1 MLHQRHELNV
11 RIVHFLEIRHEL
23 FRQIVKI
30 IRSAVVM
37 IFPRPGMHFIDV
49 QRSFEVIRAFLAT
62 APKTVAPFEF
72 RDRMDD
78 RSIIWTLLKP
88 HRIRIDLV
96 DYSPSA
102 LLDLKLI
109 QLPLF
114 CIISQYAPHAVSVL
128 FHRKRVFPIVKI
140 PDKPNHLRIRCPNS
154 KKITFLNSMRSK
166 QLLGMIVFT
175 GSKGFER
182 IFEIKIRFFHKK
194 SPFAKFDQQYLLIT
208 SLMTSYHSCIKI
220 S

>member
-1 MLHQRHELNV
+1 MN
-11 RIVHFLEIRHEL
+11 
-23 FRQIVKI
+23 
-30 IRSAVVM
+30 
-37 IFPRPGMHFIDV
+37 FINV
-49 QRSFEVIRAFLAT
+49 QRPFKVIRAFLTT
-62 APKTVAPFEF
+62 APKSVAPFEF
-72 RDRMDD
+72 RNRMDD
-78 RSIIWTLLKP
+78 RSIVWTLLEP

-102 LLDLKLI
+102 LLDLKLV

-114 CIISQYAPHAVSVL
+114 CIFRQNAPHAVLVP
-128 FHRKRVFPIVKI
+128 FHRKRVFPLVKI
-140 PDKPNHLRIRCPNS
+140 PDEPNHLRIRRPNS
-154 KKITFLNSMRSK
+154 KKITFLNSVRSK

-194 SPFAKFDQQYLLIT
+194 SPFAEFDQQYLLIT